1 MKINY
6 EDENKQSLSDIKREA
21 KQLLKWKILKLHS
34 KGNTRNSI
42 IKELNTN
49 KTMVGN
55 TINEY
60 IDEVMYKNYTKRT
73 ETSEIDSFLF
83 NQRIYTIP
91 KAKIAEDEFFA
102 AAKLANQNPRNYEL
116 QQDAKIKGYFYATF
130 RTEQPII

>member
-6 EDENKQSLSDIKREA
+6 EDENKQSLSEIKREA

-102 AAKLANQNPRNYEL
+102 ADKLAKQNPNNQKL
-116 QQDAKIKGYFYATF
+116 QQDAKMKGYFYATF
-130 RTEQPII
+130 RTEQPIL

>member
-1 MKINY
+1 MN
-6 EDENKQSLSDIKREA
+6 
-21 KQLLKWKILKLHS
+21 
-34 KGNTRNSI
+34 
-42 IKELNTN
+42 ELNTN

-60 IDEVMYKNYTKRT
+60 IDKVMYKDYTKRT
-73 ETSEIDSFLF
+73 SENSEIDSFLF